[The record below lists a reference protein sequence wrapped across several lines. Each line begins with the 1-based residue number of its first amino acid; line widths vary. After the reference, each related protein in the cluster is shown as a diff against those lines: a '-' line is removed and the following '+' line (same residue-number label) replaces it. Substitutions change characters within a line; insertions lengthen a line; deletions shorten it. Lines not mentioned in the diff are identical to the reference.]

1 MNEGARTA
9 GPRRARVRM
18 APGLILPGRMTHP
31 TRVLPLLV
39 LAAACGVESPSAPA
53 QPPAGR
59 GSSALEAAFADAA
72 RAYQVPVA
80 VLKGLAWTETRISP
94 APGLESGSGGRGLMQ
109 LARRGDWD
117 TLGDAARL
125 TGVTEGRLTVDPV
138 ANLHGAAAVL
148 RRLFDRQRQADT
160 SLDPYEAGD
169 WYPAVAL
176 YPGFESATGAAD
188 YAADVFLALEAG
200 FTSPQKDGDVVQAP
214 LATKWRRHAPEV
226 TARRDGVKE
235 YPAAAQ
241 WVASP
246 NYSSGRSTY
255 EFVLIHTTQGS
266 YSGCIS
272 WFQNPNSNVSSHY
285 VVRSSDGAITQMV
298 EHRNTAWHAQ
308 CYNAR
313 SIGIEHEGFVADPG
327 RWYTDAM
334 YRESAK
340 LTKYITD
347 RHGIPKTRSRIIG
360 HVEVAPNCNTG
371 RHTDPGS
378 GWNWT
383 KYMNLVTGSAPTPS
397 TGVLIGV
404 IYTGGN
410 SANRVPGASVTVNG
424 QTVTSDANGVYQ
436 FTLPPGSYTAA
447 ATKSG
452 FGSAST
458 TKTVTAGAQ
467 VWGSME
473 INPTQAT
480 GTLRGAVFV
489 YNPASPSDMS
499 QRIQGATVTVSG
511 QTKTTAADGNWL
523 FTLPPG
529 TYTVAVSKSG
539 YMNNSATRTVTAG
552 QTIWGSVG
560 LSGTQT
566 ADAQAPTVAISFP
579 ANEATLTVGAVELK
593 GTASDDRGAVG
604 NVQVSLNGG
613 AAVDVPVTS
622 GSFAVDMLLKPG
634 SNTVVVTA
642 TDAAGNSGRAQAV
655 ATFTAGVAGV
665 VSAGEPAAPVA
676 GAVLS
681 LREAGSGTEV
691 STATTNDKGEYTLG
705 VMTVGADYLLV
716 VKATGYLTASE
727 TVTVPEDQQLKHDVT
742 LVPGTDEVGE
752 LQVSFV
758 EPMDGATVTT
768 DTVTVYGT
776 AAGFEVVAVTVNGAA
791 GELLGSG
798 GFSATVPLT
807 EGANVLEAI
816 ASGAGGERVSARIT
830 VTRKLVGT
838 GPSNNL
844 APKDD
849 LGKGGCAAVPGLELL
864 ALLGVLP
871 LLRRRKD

>member
-1 MNEGARTA
+1 
-9 GPRRARVRM
+9 
-18 APGLILPGRMTHP
+18 MTHLS
-31 TRVLPLLV
+31 RVLPLLV
-39 LAAACGVESPSAPA
+39 LAAACGVESPSAPVEA
-53 QPPAGR
+53 PSR
-59 GSSALEAAFADAA
+59 GTSALETAFSDAA
-72 RAYQVPVA
+72 RAYQVPVS
-80 VLKGLAWTETRISP
+80 VLKAVAWTETRISP
-94 APGLESGSGGRGLMQ
+94 APGLESGSGGKGLMQ

-138 ANLHGAAAVL
+138 ASIHGGAAVL
-148 RRLFDRQRQADT
+148 RKLFDQQRQGDT
-160 SLDPYEAGD
+160 SLDPYEPGD
-169 WYPAVAL
+169 WYGAVSL

-200 FTSPQKDGDVVQAP
+200 FTSPQKDGDVLQAP
-214 LATKWRRHAPEV
+214 LATRWRRHAPEV
-226 TARRDGVKE
+226 TSRRDAVKE

-246 NYSSGRSTY
+246 NYTSGRSTY
-255 EFVLIHTTQGS
+255 EFVVIHTAQGS
-266 YSGCIS
+266 YSGTIS
-272 WFQNPNSNVSSHY
+272 WCANPNSNVSAHY

-340 LTKYITD
+340 LTKWIAD

-360 HVEVAPNCNTG
+360 HSEVAPGCNTS

-383 KYMNLVTGSAPTPS
+383 KYMNLVTGSAPTPT

-410 SANRVPGASVTVNG
+410 SANRLPGATVTVNG
-424 QTVTSDANGVYQ
+424 QSVTSDANGVYQ
-436 FTLPPGSYTAA
+436 FTLPPGSYTAT

-452 FGSAST
+452 YGSAST
-458 TKTVTAGAQ
+458 TKTVTSGAQ

-473 INPTQAT
+473 LNPTQAT
-480 GTLRGAVFV
+480 GTLRGTVFV
-489 YNPASPSDMS
+489 YNPANPSDMS
-499 QRIQGATVTVSG
+499 QRIAGATVTVNG
-511 QTKTTAADGNWL
+511 QSQTTPADGNWL

-529 TYTVAVSKSG
+529 TYTVSVSKAG
-539 YMNNSATRTVTAG
+539 YQNNSATRTVTAG

-560 LSGTQT
+560 MSPTQT
-566 ADAQAPTVAISFP
+566 ADVQAPTVAISFP
-579 ANEATLTVGAVELK
+579 ANDATLTVGAVELK
-593 GTASDDRGAVG
+593 GTASDDRGAVN

-613 AAVDVPVTS
+613 AAVDVPVS
-622 GSFAVDMLLKPG
+622 GGAFAIDMLLRPG

-642 TDAAGNSGRAQAV
+642 KDAAGNTGRAQAV
-655 ATFTAGVAGV
+655 ATFKAGVRGV
-665 VSAGEPAAPVA
+665 VSSGEPAAPVA
-676 GAVLS
+676 GAALS
-681 LREAGSGTEV
+681 LREAGSGVEV
-691 STATTNDKGEYTLG
+691 STATTNEKGEYELG

-716 VKATGYLTASE
+716 VKAAGYLTASE
-727 TVTVPEDQQLKHDVT
+727 TVTVPEDQQLVHDVT

-752 LQVSFV
+752 LVVSFV

-776 AAGFEVVAVTVNGAA
+776 VSGFEVVAVAVNGVA

-798 GFSATVPLT
+798 GFSATVPVV
-807 EGANVLEAI
+807 EGENVIEAV
-816 ASGAGGERVSARIT
+816 ASGVGGERVSARIT
-830 VTRKLVGT
+830 VTRKLVGAGP
-838 GPSNNL
+838 GPSSNNVPQEEG
-844 APKDD
+844 A
-849 LGKGGCAAVPGLELL
+849 KGGCVAAPAFELL

-871 LLRRRKD
+871 LLRRRRR